1 MYIIYIILYYIILFT
16 KHSND
21 TVGCPSI
28 KFSFVSVVSIL
39 S

>member
-1 MYIIYIILYYIILFT
+1 MYIIYIILYYIIFT

-28 KFSFVSVVSIL
+28 WFSFVSV
-39 S
+39 